1 MQCLVWFTYVHATVA
16 SFHHCPL
23 VFDSLTIFDLP
34 TFLLQALNLIRAV
47 QTVMK
52 VPLIAL
58 NVMTMVMEV
67 LFG

>member
-1 MQCLVWFTYVHATVA
+1 MSLILSYIVA
-16 SFHHCPL
+16 LYENSFYFRL
-23 VFDSLTIFDLP
+23 ILW
-34 TFLLQALNLIRAV
+34 QALNLIRAV

-58 NVMTMVMEV
+58 NIMTIVMEV